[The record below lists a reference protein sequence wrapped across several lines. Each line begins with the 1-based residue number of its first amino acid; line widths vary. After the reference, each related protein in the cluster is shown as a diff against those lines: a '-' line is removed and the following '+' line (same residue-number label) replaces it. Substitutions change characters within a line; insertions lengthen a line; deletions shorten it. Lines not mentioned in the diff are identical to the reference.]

1 MRSFRHRPAKP
12 VGKVLAAS
20 ADTTQGLAG
29 RQATQTDDWR
39 SNTHP
44 AKPDKDVSTLGV
56 GARNYALFG
65 SFADRRER

>member
-1 MRSFRHRPAKP
+1 MRR
-12 VGKVLAAS
+12 
-20 ADTTQGLAG
+20 TTQGLAG
-29 RQATQTDDWR
+29 RQATQTDDRR